1 MRPLCYIA
9 GPYRAPEAL
18 FNDRDR
24 EAKVRDNVQKAAQA
38 SLLVA
43 QRGWAPVCPH
53 TMSGPIDALD
63 ANCALSDQDWLDIT
77 LALCVKC
84 DAILL
89 LPGWAKS
96 EEARGEHRAMV
107 ELGRRTFF
115 ELNEVPE
122 VAA

>member
-1 MRPLCYIA
+1 MMRPLCYIA
-9 GPYRAPEAL
+9 GPYRAPEAHSDL
-18 FNDRDR
+18 ER
-24 EAKVRDNVQKAAQA
+24 EARVADNVEKAAQA

-53 TMSGPIDALD
+53 TMSQPIDALD

-89 LPGWAKS
+89 LPGWVKS
-96 EEARGEHRAMV
+96 EGARAEHRAMV
-107 ELGRRTFF
+107 ELGRRTFY
-115 ELNEVPE
+115 ELNEVAE
-122 VAA
+122 V